1 MTSIRFNPISDLI
14 LLSMKVEGVTKSD
27 FRDVLVALD
36 TGASATSIPT
46 KTALD
51 LGYDP
56 YRPKYYKEI
65 ITGTQVENIPVIEVT
80 KITAIG
86 QPVEN
91 IDVLCYDLPQELRV
105 AGVLG
110 LDFISKF
117 NINISFAKGIID
129 IEPHDGYE
137 EWITF

>member
-1 MTSIRFNPISDLI
+1 MTSIRFNPNSDLI
-14 LLSMKVEGVTKSD
+14 LLSMKVEGVDKSN
-27 FRDVLVALD
+27 FRDIWVALD
-36 TGASATSIPT
+36 TGASTTSIPT

-56 YRPKYYKEI
+56 YHPKYYKEI
-65 ITGTQVENIPVIEVT
+65 ITGTQVENIPVIEVK

-91 IDVLCYDLPQELRV
+91 IDVLCHDLPQELRV
-105 AGVLG
+105 DGVLG
-110 LDFISKF
+110 LNFISKF
-117 NINISFAKGIID
+117 NINISFARGSID

-137 EWITF
+137 WITF

>member
-14 LLSMKVEGVTKSD
+14 LLSMKVEGVDESD
-27 FRDVLVALD
+27 FRDVWVALD
-36 TGASATSIPT
+36 TGASTSIPIR
-46 KTALD
+46 TALD

-56 YRPKYYKEI
+56 YDPKYHKEV
-65 ITGTQVENIPVIEVT
+65 ITGTQVENIPVIEVK

-91 IDVLCYDLPQELRV
+91 IDVLCHDLPEELRV
-105 AGVLG
+105 DGVLG
-110 LDFISKF
+110 LNFLSKF
-117 NINISFAKGIID
+117 NINISFARGRID

-137 EWITF
+137 WITF

>member
-14 LLSMKVEGVTKSD
+14 LLSMKVEGVDKSN
-27 FRDVLVALD
+27 FRDVWVALD
-36 TGASATSIPT
+36 TGASTTSIPI

-56 YRPKYYKEI
+56 YHPKYHKEV
-65 ITGTQVENIPVIEVT
+65 ITGTQVENIPVIEAK

-86 QPVEN
+86 QPVEH
-91 IDVLCYDLPQELRV
+91 IEVLCHDLPQDLRV
-105 AGVLG
+105 DGVLG
-110 LDFISKF
+110 LNFISKF
-117 NINISFAKGIID
+117 NINISFARGIID

-137 EWITF
+137 WITF

>member
-1 MTSIRFNPISDLI
+1 MTSVRFNPISDLI
-14 LLSMKVEGVTKSD
+14 QLSMKVEGMDQSD
-27 FRDVLVALD
+27 FRDIWVALD
-36 TGASATSIPT
+36 TGASITSIPT

-56 YRPKYYKEI
+56 YHPKYYKEI
-65 ITGTQVENIPVIEVT
+65 ITGTQIENMPVIELK

-91 IDVLCYDLPQELRV
+91 IEVLCYDLPQELRV
-105 AGVLG
+105 DGVLG
-110 LDFISKF
+110 LNFISNF
-117 NINISFAKGIID
+117 NINISFSRGYID

-137 EWITF
+137 LMTF

>member
-14 LLSMKVEGVTKSD
+14 LLSMKVEGVDKSD
-27 FRDVLVALD
+27 FRDLWVALD
-36 TGASATSIPT
+36 TGASTTSIPI

-56 YRPKYYKEI
+56 YHPKYYKEV
-65 ITGTQVENIPVIEVT
+65 ITGTKVENIPVIEVK

-91 IDVLCYDLPQELRV
+91 IDVL
-105 AGVLG
+105 
-110 LDFISKF
+110 
-117 NINISFAKGIID
+117 
-129 IEPHDGYE
+129 
-137 EWITF
+137 